1 MVHTADLLRKAVMR
15 LAWHSGF
22 AQGARNRFGGLGS
35 IIMLHRVRPDCISP
49 LGVTRSLSI
58 TPKFLD
64 EIIVSLKAEGTEFV
78 SMDQMADRVE
88 NGVRSYRR
96 FVAVTLDDGYNDNLN
111 HAYPVFQKHH
121 VPFTV
126 YVAPGF
132 IEGAAVLW
140 WEVVEKLVAQTPYIK
155 VPGGPE
161 WRCSTVLQKRAAFH
175 GLMRYFSYT
184 LTELEQLPVL
194 REMCTEAGILCGVA
208 ADQDVMT
215 WKELQQI
222 SADPLC
228 TIGGHTVHHYN
239 LKRLTAG
246 MVAQEMRQ
254 SADMI
259 GDHLGKR
266 PVHFAFPYGSAKAA
280 GRREAEIAKDEG
292 FVSAV
297 TTRHGTIHVE
307 HRTNLHA
314 LPRISI
320 NGRFQKLVYAQTM
333 MSGVT
338 TPIANA
344 GRRVVQGD

>member
-1 MVHTADLLRKAVMR
+1 
-15 LAWHSGF
+15 
-22 AQGARNRFGGLGS
+22 
-35 IIMLHRVRPDCISP
+35 MLHRVRRDCISP

-64 EIIVSLKAEGTEFV
+64 EILASLRSEGTEFV
-78 SMDQMADRVE
+78 SMDEMAERVKS
-88 NGVRSYRR
+88 GARRDRR

-111 HAYPVFQKHH
+111 HAYPVFQKHS

-140 WEVVEKLVAQTPYIK
+140 WEVAEKLIAKAAYIK

-161 WRCSTVLQKRAAFH
+161 WRCSTLFQKRAAFH

-194 REMCTEAGILCGVA
+194 REMCAAADMMCGVT

-215 WKELQQI
+215 WKQLRQI

-246 MVAQEMRQ
+246 MAAQEMRQ

-259 GDHLGKR
+259 GDELGKR
-266 PVHFAFPYGSAKAA
+266 PAHFAFPYGSAKAA
-280 GRREAEIAKDEG
+280 GRREADIAAQEG

-307 HRTNLHA
+307 HHANLHA

-344 GRRVVQGD
+344 GRRVVQGG

>member
-1 MVHTADLLRKAVMR
+1 MVHAADLIRKAVMR

-22 AQGARNRFGGLGS
+22 ASGTRDRFGGLGS

-58 TPKFLD
+58 TPDFLD
-64 EIIVSLKAEGTEFV
+64 QILVSLKSEGTEIV
-78 SMDQMADRVE
+78 SMDEMAERVKAGARH
-88 NGVRSYRR
+88 NRR
-96 FVAVTLDDGYNDNLN
+96 FAAVTLDDGYNDNLN
-111 HAYPVFQKHH
+111 HAWPVFQKHN

-126 YVAPGF
+126 YAAPGL

-140 WEVVEKLVAQTPYIK
+140 WEVVEKLVAKATIVK

-161 WRCSTVLQKRAAFH
+161 WRCGSLFQKRAAFH

-194 REMCTEAGILCGVA
+194 REMCAAEDMICGVSVN
-208 ADQDVMT
+208 QDVMT
-215 WKELQQI
+215 WKELRQI
-222 SADPLC
+222 ASDRLC
-228 TIGGHTVHHYN
+228 TIGAHTVHHYN
-239 LKRLTAG
+239 LKKLTAG
-246 MVAQEMRQ
+246 MVSQEMRL
-254 SADMI
+254 SADMLEEK
-259 GDHLGKR
+259 LGKR
-266 PVHFAFPYGSAKAA
+266 PAHFAYPYGSAKAA
-280 GRREAEIAKDEG
+280 GKREAEIAADEG

-297 TTRHGTIHVE
+297 TTRHGTIQVE
-307 HRTNLHA
+307 HRANLHA

-344 GRRVVQGD
+344 GRRVVQA